1 MSITVNLKGV
11 RIEKTEFWQGKQ
23 YTVVSAPAPDAF
35 SHPSKF
41 RLSSD
46 NPLGQIGSLIDVD
59 CSLRGVVVQKAYLD
73 KNTGQQKMIDNASTY
88 FDVFAVR
95 PAMIPKNNVPQ

>member
-88 FDVFAVR
+88 FDALLGFR
-95 PAMIPKNNVPQ
+95 

>member
-11 RIEKTEFWQGKQ
+11 RIEKSEFWQGKQ

-46 NPLGQIGSLIDVD
+46 QPLGQTNQLIDVD
-59 CSLRGVVVQKAYLD
+59 CTVRGVVTQKSYVD
-73 KNTGQQKMIDNASTY
+73 KNTGQQKMIDNAATY

-95 PAMIPKNNVPQ
+95 PAMLPKNNVPQ

>member
-11 RIEKTEFWQGKQ
+11 RIEKTEFWQGRQ

-95 PAMIPKNNVPQ
+95 PVINQKNNIPS

>member
-73 KNTGQQKMIDNASTY
+73 KNTGQQKIIDNASTY

-95 PAMIPKNNVPQ
+95 PVINQKNNIPS

>member
-95 PAMIPKNNVPQ
+95 PAIIQKNNVSQ